1 MAKGHEEARK
11 ENDFI
16 TTHNS
21 GMSHVRKS
29 TVKPGSIRTYLDK
42 QTLYSHS

>member
-21 GMSHVRKS
+21 GMSVRKS

-42 QTLYSHS
+42 QTPYSHS